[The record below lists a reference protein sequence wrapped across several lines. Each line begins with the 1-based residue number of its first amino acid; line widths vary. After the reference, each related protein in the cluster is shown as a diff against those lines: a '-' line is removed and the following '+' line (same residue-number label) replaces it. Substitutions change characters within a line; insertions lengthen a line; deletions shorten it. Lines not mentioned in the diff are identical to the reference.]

1 MDGTLIKQTDA
12 SPPLFWGID
21 IGGTQIK
28 IGLVDSLGGTVFQTS
43 IPTAEEEGPE
53 AALKRVTTVIY
64 DCENRL
70 PDTHRAKAIGIGA
83 PGPMNLVDGT
93 LIEPPQLPSWK
104 NFAIVD
110 RMQALTE
117 RPVSFQNDANA
128 AAYGEFWLGSGK
140 SDQSMLFLTLGT
152 GVGGGIVTEG
162 DLVNGTN
169 SFSGEVGHMM
179 VNPSPDARLCI
190 WGGGRGHLEAYG
202 SASAVSTIATE
213 RLREGHESYL
223 QECLSGSDCVI
234 SAKQVY
240 LAAVKDD
247 PFSLGIIDETAR
259 WLGIGITSLIHIL
272 DPGSVVLGGAMD
284 FGGENCPVGRR
295 FLAGITEEFRQHTFE
310 SVFAGTSIKFATL
323 GSKAGYLGA
332 AGYARKEHTATG
344 TEES

>member
-28 IGLVDSLGGTVFQTS
+28 IGLVDSMGGTVFQTS
-43 IPTAEEEGPE
+43 IPTAEKGPE
-53 AALKRVTTVIY
+53 AALKRVTTVIVH

-93 LIEPPQLPSWK
+93 LIEPPQLPSWE

-169 SFSGEVGHMM
+169 SFAGEVGHMM
-179 VNPSPDARLCI
+179 VKTLLQTP
-190 WGGGRGHLEAYG
+190 
-202 SASAVSTIATE
+202 ASA
-213 RLREGHESYL
+213 
-223 QECLSGSDCVI
+223 
-234 SAKQVY
+234 
-240 LAAVKDD
+240 
-247 PFSLGIIDETAR
+247 F
-259 WLGIGITSLIHIL
+259 
-272 DPGSVVLGGAMD
+272 
-284 FGGENCPVGRR
+284 
-295 FLAGITEEFRQHTFE
+295 
-310 SVFAGTSIKFATL
+310 
-323 GSKAGYLGA
+323 GA
-332 AGYARKEHTATG
+332 ADEGIWKLMGLPAAPSRQLRRSVYERG
-344 TEES
+344 TKVTSKSVYPVRTVWYQRNRSTLPQ